1 MGKADKRIQTREC
14 AMQLI
19 YEMEVHNNFDNSLV
33 SIFLSRIDILR
44 DYESD
49 ESPKSEASHI
59 ELGYFKEIIDKV
71 ITNKQEID
79 NLLEVS
85 AENWKIE
92 RIAKVD
98 LAILRLSIGEIMYT
112 DIPVSVS
119 INEAV
124 ELAKK
129 FGTDDSAK
137 FINGVLGKVS
147 REMKK

>member
-1 MGKADKRIQTREC
+1 
-14 AMQLI
+14 
-19 YEMEVHNNFDNSLV
+19 
-33 SIFLSRIDILR
+33 
-44 DYESD
+44 
-49 ESPKSEASHI
+49 
-59 ELGYFKEIIDKV
+59 
-71 ITNKQEID
+71 
-79 NLLEVS
+79 VS

-98 LAILRLSIGEIMYT
+98 LAILRLSIGEIMYM

-147 REMKK
+147 REMSK